1 MPLAQN
7 FKISSTA
14 TPQVVDI
21 VQALLQTGAVTPAP
35 TNGGSQSS
43 TAPAGPV
50 ADLVN
55 AIPVAEDGEVIRS
68 SFHNSLRDA
77 LIALLAE
84 IGVGRGPIA
93 PLSPALLSF
102 QGVPGWNI
110 GAGFAVLQAP
120 NSGPK
125 ASASGWL
132 PLELPH
138 GGTIQNLTVTGRRVG
153 AMSSFAVTLVRQAL
167 TAELQPATNLIA
179 AGDLSQAGATFS
191 QPIPTGAPDNPNA
204 TAQDIADRKLID
216 NTKYKYYVTA
226 DVDGAENSSRAQ
238 INSIQVVVYRV

>member
-14 TPQVVDI
+14 SSQVVDI

-35 TNGGSQSS
+35 TGGASQPS
-43 TAPAGPV
+43 TAPSGPA
-50 ADLVN
+50 ADLVA

-68 SFHNSLRDA
+68 SYHNALRDA

-93 PLSPALLSF
+93 PLSPMLQAL
-102 QGVPGWNI
+102 QGVPAWTI
-110 GAGFAVLQAP
+110 GTGFAFLQAP
-120 NSGPK
+120 NAGPK

-132 PLELPH
+132 PVDLPH

-153 AMSSFAVTLVRQAL
+153 TMSSFTVLLVRQAL
-167 TAELQPATNLIA
+167 TTDQQPKTNVIA
-179 AGDLSQAGATFS
+179 AFDLFQASATFS
-191 QPIPTGAPDNPNA
+191 QQIDAGAPDDPNA
-204 TAQDIADRKLID
+204 TAQDIAERKLID
-216 NTKYKYYVTA
+216 NTKYKYYFQA
-226 DVDGAENSSRAQ
+226 DVTGGENNSRAQ
-238 INSIQVVVYRV
+238 INSVQVVVYRI